1 MNSEFPP
8 PELDALIQTS
18 EAYAEMSF
26 GFRFNFE
33 PVSEEILPER
43 VHGLYHLW
51 KSSIPGISIVA
62 LHHRGPDRDII
73 QNYEDLKGPIKSAL
87 SADAVVM
94 IVDDLSPLVRRQMI
108 EHRIGFLVPGSQLY
122 IPELFLDLRDRATR
136 TTPLN
141 DERASPLAQ
150 SIILAALLGQEIEGA
165 NLTELAEHFRVSV
178 MSTSRIM
185 DELEKLGVARAK
197 IVGRQRLLHLPVRG
211 RLLWESVKDR
221 LRAPA
226 RKIRFAKGALP
237 ADVARL
243 AGKSA
248 FAFYEGT
255 SEPSVNRYAIAES
268 LFRKLEDNSLVELTD
283 RFDTD
288 GFEVELWS
296 YDPALLSSER
306 AIDPLSLYLNHR
318 HDTEKGSS
326 DTANKILASF
336 AW

>member
-1 MNSEFPP
+1 MNSEFLA
-8 PELDALIQTS
+8 PELEALIQTS

-33 PVSEEILPER
+33 PIPEGIVPDQ
-43 VHGLYHLW
+43 VHNLYHLW
-51 KSSIPGISIVA
+51 KSSIPGMMIVA
-62 LHHRGPDRDII
+62 LHHRGRDKDII
-73 QNYEDLKGPIKSAL
+73 QNYDESKSSIKSTL

-94 IVDDLSPLVRRQMI
+94 IVDDLPPLVRRQMI
-108 EHRIGFLVPGSQLY
+108 KHRIGFLVPGSQLY

-136 TTPLN
+136 SAPSD

-165 NLTELAEHFRVSV
+165 NLTELAEHFHVSV
-178 MSTSRIM
+178 MSTSRVM
-185 DELEKLGVARAK
+185 DELERLGVARARF
-197 IVGRQRLLHLPVRG
+197 VGRQRLLHLPVRD
-211 RLLWESVKDR
+211 RLLWESIRDR

-237 ADVARL
+237 GDVARL

-248 FAFYEGT
+248 FAFYGEAP
-255 SEPSVNRYAIAES
+255 EPPISRYAIALN
-268 LFRKLEDNSLVELTD
+268 LFRKLEENSLVELTD

-296 YDPALLSSER
+296 YDPTLLSREPV
-306 AIDPLSLYLNHR
+306 IDPLSLYLNHR
-318 HDTEKGSS
+318 HDAENDSS
-326 DTANKILASF
+326 NAASKILSSF